1 MSIFS
6 ERLKKIRQ
14 SRQELQEQAAKEI
27 GISRAM
33 LSNYERGIQEPSIDT
48 IKKMARHYHVSLNYL
63 LDYSGNIYFTPEDM
77 KDIALYG
84 QIKERTIP
92 LSIKSKEELLRF
104 IELLMIKDRFC
115 ENQQNLKELEVLRR
129 NYQQYKHHDD
139 NEDES

>member
-6 ERLKKIRQ
+6 ERLKKIRK

-33 LSNYERGIQEPSIDT
+33 LSNYERGIQEPSIET
-48 IKKMARHYHVSLNYL
+48 IKKMARHYHVPLNYL

-77 KDIALYG
+77 KDINLYG

-92 LSIKSKEELLRF
+92 LSIESKEELLRF

-129 NYQQYKHHDD
+129 NYQQYKHNDD
-139 NEDES
+139 SEDE

>member
-6 ERLKKIRQ
+6 ERLKKIRK

-48 IKKMARHYHVSLNYL
+48 IKKMARHYCVSVDYL
-63 LDYSGNIYFTPEDM
+63 LDYTGPAFYNSEDV
-77 KDIALYG
+77 KDIVLYG

-92 LSIKSKEELLRF
+92 LSIESKEELLRF

-129 NYQQYKHHDD
+129 NYQQYKHNDD
-139 NEDES
+139 NEDE